1 MYRECQRANTDVR
14 DVHRTLSEDEGGDV
28 SAVGTFLPLSREAV
42 CHSSLEGVGKEGA
55 AMVRTLAILLLA
67 IRKL

>member
-1 MYRECQRANTDVR
+1 M
-14 DVHRTLSEDEGGDV
+14 SEDEGGDV

-55 AMVRTLAILLLA
+55 AMVRTLAVLLLA